1 MPNEVDQIKAHLD
14 IVDVVGE
21 YVKLKQSGQNW
32 KGLCPFHGEKTPSFM
47 VHREKQIWH
56 CFGCSI
62 GGDIFEFIQKIENID
77 FPEALQLLA
86 KKANVE
92 LRPQDR
98 QEHGKR
104 TRLLELVEAAD
115 NYWHDL
121 LLKSPGART
130 ARDYLKERQVDSDLA
145 KTFHLGFSPELW
157 DGTIKY
163 LTSKGYKIEELLT
176 VGLAARN
183 AKGTVYDK
191 FHSRLMFPITD
202 IHGRTIGFGARVLGS
217 KKADEPKYMNSPQSP
232 VYNKSYVLYNLHR
245 AAPAIKQAGYAVL
258 VEGYMDVIGCYQAG
272 ITNVVATSGTALTV
286 EQLKL
291 LKRYTKELRLAF
303 DADLAGQSAAERGI
317 DLALEA
323 ELEVKII
330 SLPTGEDPD
339 TWARKQPAKFKEL
352 IDAAQPIGDYTLSR
366 VITSFDIKNRQGKKT
381 AADTMLKAI
390 SKLPNPIEKDF
401 YLKQVSQVMGVAEAN
416 LRERLALFSAK
427 KHEPI
432 KVDQE
437 ALASIPISRQQLMTE
452 RLLALAIN
460 NPDWLVILGRELSP
474 NWLATSLE
482 QELYRRLLV
491 YYTER
496 KQLSLDELKLELAS
510 EPKLINLLERLWIQ
524 ASNDFTDY
532 TPEQEQHELDTLIG
546 DLKKNYLTSELKLI
560 SESIRQAENKG
571 DQPELTRLL
580 ESFKDLSKELSNQH
594 NHAQD

>member
-1 MPNEVDQIKAHLD
+1 
-14 IVDVVGE
+14 
-21 YVKLKQSGQNW
+21 
-32 KGLCPFHGEKTPSFM
+32 
-47 VHREKQIWH
+47 
-56 CFGCSI
+56 
-62 GGDIFEFIQKIENID
+62 
-77 FPEALQLLA
+77 
-86 KKANVE
+86 
-92 LRPQDR
+92 
-98 QEHGKR
+98 
-104 TRLLELVEAAD
+104 
-115 NYWHDL
+115 
-121 LLKSPGART
+121 
-130 ARDYLKERQVDSDLA
+130 
-145 KTFHLGFSPELW
+145 
-157 DGTIKY
+157 
-163 LTSKGYKIEELLT
+163 
-176 VGLAARN
+176 
-183 AKGTVYDK
+183 
-191 FHSRLMFPITD
+191 
-202 IHGRTIGFGARVLGS
+202 
-217 KKADEPKYMNSPQSP
+217 
-232 VYNKSYVLYNLHR
+232 
-245 AAPAIKQAGYAVL
+245 
-258 VEGYMDVIGCYQAG
+258 
-272 ITNVVATSGTALTV
+272 
-286 EQLKL
+286 
-291 LKRYTKELRLAF
+291 
-303 DADLAGQSAAERGI
+303 
-317 DLALEA
+317 
-323 ELEVKII
+323 
-330 SLPTGEDPD
+330 
-339 TWARKQPAKFKEL
+339 
-352 IDAAQPIGDYTLSR
+352 
-366 VITSFDIKNRQGKKT
+366 
-381 AADTMLKAI
+381 
-390 SKLPNPIEKDF
+390 
-401 YLKQVSQVMGVAEAN
+401 MGVDEAN